1 VENRKLSPGNIVIV
15 VSGVVML
22 IASFLAFY
30 KIDVPAGFGI
40 GDKNYSAWSSDVGLF
55 GIATL
60 VVLLGVVMALQV
72 VLTNFAN
79 VSLPDRVLG
88 LSWDQIHVALG
99 FQATIMMLAFL
110 VRDKLGLDFGIG
122 FWLMLIAAIALLVG
136 AIMRTREGA
145 PTAY

>member
-1 VENRKLSPGNIVIV
+1 VQNRKLSPGNIVIV
-15 VSGVVML
+15 VSGAVML

-30 KIDVPAGFGI
+30 KFNVPAGFP
-40 GDKNYSAWSSDVGLF
+40 GDTSFNAWDSDLWLF
-55 GIATL
+55 GVATV

>member
-1 VENRKLSPGNIVIV
+1 VQNRKLSPGNIVIV
-15 VSGVVML
+15 VSGAVML

-30 KIDVPAGFGI
+30 KFNVPAGFP
-40 GDKNYSAWSSDVGLF
+40 GDTSFNAWDSNLGLF
-55 GIATL
+55 GVATV